1 MLSILLLQSLSMNI
15 LDDNLLNALDYLTL
29 NDKLSFRATQKHSL
43 SLSKT
48 ISKYVDIA
56 FNCKTRYSNFNSRF
70 DLKVDFGVQ
79 PECLQSLKK
88 NSHVFL
94 KSGMQIVADIISMTR
109 IAHVLDPNV
118 YVRYF
123 FDASTI
129 SKSHAP
135 LSIGD
140 FKLLCNE
147 LMNRRFE
154 FVLQFN
160 QADLAGDIDKIIES
174 CPGLNALTIGH
185 KNEVIESNI
194 RFTETFYS
202 NLTASRIESL
212 TFIGQT
218 FQSTDLSYFSDFI
231 EKSKTLTL
239 TLEKNYYNEFDL
251 SVFFESFSKSR
262 IKEFSF
268 TDLFETQHE
277 TAHETASLSRSL
289 SRINL
294 DKLKYTRFVIE
305 FEHSHSELLNIEHV
319 VLSKLSNYHESVERF
334 LVALKHSK
342 VRFLEINVF
351 GRFVQIA
358 LDGGIKEWV
367 SETNLEL
374 FLIRGQFK
382 EEHQQV
388 FRYVN
393 KNGVESS
400 LIIE

>member
-1 MLSILLLQSLSMNI
+1 
-15 LDDNLLNALDYLTL
+15 
-29 NDKLSFRATQKHSL
+29 
-43 SLSKT
+43 
-48 ISKYVDIA
+48 
-56 FNCKTRYSNFNSRF
+56 
-70 DLKVDFGVQ
+70 
-79 PECLQSLKK
+79 
-88 NSHVFL
+88 
-94 KSGMQIVADIISMTR
+94 
-109 IAHVLDPNV
+109 
-118 YVRYF
+118 
-123 FDASTI
+123 
-129 SKSHAP
+129 
-135 LSIGD
+135 
-140 FKLLCNE
+140 
-147 LMNRRFE
+147 MNRRFE